1 MISTV
6 SAQGANLTVRLYSLH
21 PERRVQL
28 TARTG
33 TLKWKTC
40 ERCPFKQSERLIVE
54 AGTAGLSIEDLAV
67 TQQANEILVEG
78 DYRIE
83 PSEGFKLNLTFP
95 LRIKNG
101 HTRLT
106 LLLSVPLEDYVVA
119 ALAGESGSF
128 EHAESMKAMAV
139 AVRTY
144 ALRFKSRHAANG
156 FDFCDNTHCQTL
168 NFKGI
173 TPQARAAAVATRG
186 ELLWYDSKLAATFYH
201 QNCGGSVAAAGEA
214 WPDLRA
220 PYLPKH
226 EDPYCV
232 RGAPLPW
239 KAQLDR
245 DRLRK
250 ALRDQG
256 LKVPDGWR
264 QLEIVARAPS
274 GRAQKLAFR
283 GAAGAEQMISASALR
298 FAIGRTFGWNEVRS
312 DLYEIEN
319 TSGSVIFSGRGSG
332 HGVGLCQA
340 GAEEMAREGKSY
352 REILAFY
359 YPGAPLGLSAA
370 AGLQWQRKSGQRVEL
385 LSTQPEQE
393 SGVLAAAEG
402 ILPELEA
409 DLGWRLDSR
418 PQSIKPTI
426 KVYPSLDAYRNSTG
440 QPGWVAA
447 FTRGQ
452 TISLQ
457 PLAVLRDKAILE
469 STLRHELTHLLIE
482 ARAHPGTPLWF
493 REGLVLY
500 FTESRNSAPAAMTEA
515 EMEEALRHPE
525 DRLSIERA
533 YAAAR
538 TRVAK
543 MIEQN
548 GKEMVLGWLRRG
560 ILR

>member
-1 MISTV
+1 MILLLAPAV
-6 SAQGANLTVRLYSLH
+6 FAQGPSLTVRLYSLH
-21 PERRVQL
+21 PEQRVQL
-28 TARTG
+28 TAGTG
-33 TLKWKTC
+33 TLRWKTC
-40 ERCPFKQSERLIVE
+40 ERCQVSQAGGLIIE
-54 AGTAGLSIEDLAV
+54 AGAQGLRIQNSGASQ
-67 TQQANEILVEG
+67 TANEILIEG

-83 PSEGFKLNLTFP
+83 PAEGLKLNLAFP
-95 LRIKNG
+95 LRIKAD
-101 HTRLT
+101 HARLT
-106 LLLSVPLEDYVVA
+106 LLLSVPLEDYVAA

-144 ALRFKSRHAANG
+144 AIHFKPRHAAEG
-156 FDFCDNTHCQTL
+156 FDFCDSTHCQTL

-173 TPQARAAAVATRG
+173 STQARAAAEATRG
-186 ELLWYDSKLAATFYH
+186 QLLWYDSRPAATFYH

-220 PYLPKH
+220 AYLPKH
-226 EDPYCV
+226 EDTYCV

-239 KAQLDR
+239 KAEIDR
-245 DRLRK
+245 QKLEK
-250 ALRDQG
+250 ALRNQG
-256 LKVPDGWR
+256 LQVPEGWSR
-264 QLEIVARAPS
+264 LEVAVRAPS

-283 GAAGAEQMISASALR
+283 GAAGPEQMISASALR
-298 FAIGRTFGWNEVRS
+298 FAIGRAFGWNEVRS

-319 TSGSVIFSGRGSG
+319 TAGSVIFSGRGSG

-359 YPGAPLGLSAA
+359 YPGTSLGASAA
-370 AGLQWQRKSGQRVEL
+370 AGLQWQRRSGERVEL

-393 SGVLAAAEG
+393 SDALAAVEK
-402 ILPELEA
+402 ILPALESE
-409 DLGWRLDSR
+409 LGWRLDFK
-418 PQSIKPTI
+418 PQI
-426 KVYPSLDAYRNSTG
+426 KVYPSLNAYRNSTG

-447 FTRGQ
+447 FTRGR

-457 PLAVLRDKAILE
+457 PLATLRSKAILE
-469 STLRHELTHLLIE
+469 STLRHELAHLLIE
-482 ARAHPGTPLWF
+482 ARAHPGAPLWF

-500 FTESRNSAPAAMTEA
+500 FADRRDTESVVMSEA
-515 EMEEALRHPE
+515 EIEAALRHPE
-525 DRLSIERA
+525 DRQHIERA

-543 MIEQN
+543 MMEQN
-548 GKEMVLGWLRRG
+548 GKAVVLDWLNRG
-560 ILR
+560 LPR